1 MQILRCAQLIG
12 ALAVMLSVGCSR
24 QAPRAGEVQADDA
37 AARQHRVQEEEPAP
51 PVDLRLGDNLAEQDR
66 VEADDAVP
74 EPQNPLIRGIKKLFE
89 ATPLADEGELS
100 ELEDSLLEADTELSR
115 IRTENREAIR
125 QMNRQVPIRGARS
138 PNIVLIVADDLGHG
152 DLGCYGQ
159 QRIKTPRIDRMA
171 AEGMRFNDYYA
182 GSPDGTVSRLCLL
195 TGRHAGRAGRRTV
208 GKLALTPE
216 DRTLAEVLWQAGYA
230 TGLVGLWGIPTAEG
244 SKAPTAHG
252 YDEWFGCL
260 TEADGAWAY
269 PPTLWSNRTRVN
281 FRANADGAAGVHAY
295 DLYTQEATSFLR
307 RQRRQRP
314 FFLQLCYTK
323 LDLPGTSTADGPYTA
338 EEWTPAQKDY
348 ATMVTRLDRSVG
360 QVLDELARLG
370 LEGNTAVLLTSDNG
384 PRADDE
390 VSQFFESF
398 GPLRAATGELYE
410 GGIRVPLIVR
420 WPATVPAGTTTQHV
434 SGCWDLMPT
443 MAAMV
448 RAIRVPQRI
457 DGVSLLS
464 VLRGQP
470 GGERELVYWEIREGD
485 VALAQ
490 AVRLGDWKGVRRSG
504 ANVIELYDLSADAGE
519 TTDVA
524 GDHPEIIGRIQRKP
538 ASPGG
543 NSAR

>member
-1 MQILRCAQLIG
+1 MQILRCAQLFG
-12 ALAVMLSVGCSR
+12 ALAVMLAVGCSR
-24 QAPRAGEVQADDA
+24 QAPHVGEAQADEGA
-37 AARQHRVQEEEPAP
+37 AQQRPVGEADPSP
-51 PVDLRLGDNLAEQDR
+51 PVDLALGDNLADQDR

-74 EPQNPLIRGIKKLFE
+74 EPQNPLIRGIKKLFD

-115 IRTENREAIR
+115 VRAENREALR

-138 PNIVLIVADDLGHG
+138 PNIVLIVVDDLGHG

-182 GSPDGTVSRLCLL
+182 GSPDGTVSRLCML
-195 TGRHAGRAGRRTV
+195 TGRYAGRAGRRAA
-208 GKLALTPE
+208 GKLALTLE

-230 TGLVGLWGIPTAEG
+230 TGLVGLWGVPTAAG

-260 TEADGAWAY
+260 TEAEGASAY
-269 PPTLWSNRTRVN
+269 PPSLWSNRTRVS
-281 FRANADGAAGVHAY
+281 FSANANGSAGVHAY
-295 DLYTQEATSFLR
+295 DIYAQEAISFLR

-314 FFLQLCYTK
+314 FFLQLCFTK
-323 LDLPGTSTADGPYTA
+323 LESPDTTTATATYA
-338 EEWTPAQKDY
+338 EEKWTPAQKNY
-348 ATMVTRLDRSVG
+348 AAMVTRLDRSVG
-360 QVLDELARLG
+360 QVLDELVRLG
-370 LEGNTAVLLTSDNG
+370 LDGNTAVLLTSDNG

-390 VSQFFESF
+390 VLKFFESF

-420 WPATVPAGTTTQHV
+420 WPSTVPAGTTTQHV

-443 MAAMV
+443 MAEMV
-448 RAIRVPQRI
+448 RSQRVPRRI

-504 ANVIELYDLSADAGE
+504 ANVIELYDLSADTGE

-524 GDHPEIIGRIQRKP
+524 SDHPEIVGRFQRKP
-538 ASPGG
+538 
-543 NSAR
+543 